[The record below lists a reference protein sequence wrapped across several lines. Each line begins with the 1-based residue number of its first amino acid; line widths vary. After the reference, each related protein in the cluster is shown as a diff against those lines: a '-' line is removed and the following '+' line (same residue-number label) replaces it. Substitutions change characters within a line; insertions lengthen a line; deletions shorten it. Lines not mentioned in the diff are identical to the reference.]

1 MQGEDGVRVAG
12 KGGIRKFFVYKKL
25 PDAAFPR
32 NTDTILPLH
41 VIPPEEAL
49 PGKPLRMTSLLHG
62 DTRTVRINP
71 S

>member
-1 MQGEDGVRVAG
+1 MSWAP
-12 KGGIRKFFVYKKL
+12 YKKL

-32 NTDTILPLH
+32 NTDTTLPLH

-49 PGKPLRMTSLLHG
+49 PGKPLRMASLLHG
-62 DTRTVRINP
+62 DTRNVRINP

>member
-1 MQGEDGVRVAG
+1 MSWAP
-12 KGGIRKFFVYKKL
+12 YKKL

-49 PGKPLRMTSLLHG
+49 P
-62 DTRTVRINP
+62 
-71 S
+71 